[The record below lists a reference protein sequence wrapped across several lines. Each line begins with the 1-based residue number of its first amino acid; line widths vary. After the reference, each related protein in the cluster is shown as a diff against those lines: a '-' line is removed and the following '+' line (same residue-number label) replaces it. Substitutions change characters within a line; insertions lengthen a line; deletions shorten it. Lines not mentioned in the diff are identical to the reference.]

1 MADPTRYV
9 QSTSHSRPAV
19 VTNSGKYNRIQQVG
33 ASTTFEPTGSNMG
46 RAFVV
51 AAGTAYKIFG
61 ANGGHITGSA
71 PVSAGRMYEV
81 GVKRVETGAG
91 TTVYILS

>member
-1 MADPTRYV
+1 MARYV
-9 QSTSHSRPAV
+9 QSTSHSRPSV
-19 VTNSGKYNRIQQVG
+19 VTNAGKYNRIQQVG

-46 RAFVV
+46 KAFIV
-51 AAGTAYKIFG
+51 AAGTAYQIWG
-61 ANGGHITGSA
+61 ANGGHVTGSA
-71 PVSAGRMYEV
+71 PVTAGRTYEV